1 MPGEDANINLR
12 MNKQMT
18 LKEGQ
23 QFTLR
28 GGGATIASGKVRQ
41 QLRQEKIFRPDMVK
55 HYEQN
60 RSCDGAN
67 SIFFFQ
73 VTKVNENM
81 TEAEH
86 AYMKANKKQKDK
98 MLAAGKLDKAF

>member
-28 GGGATIASGKVRQ
+28 GGGATIASGKV
-41 QLRQEKIFRPDMVK
+41 
-55 HYEQN
+55 
-60 RSCDGAN
+60 
-67 SIFFFQ
+67 
-73 VTKVNENM
+73 TKVNENM

>member
-1 MPGEDANINLR
+1 MLMPGEDANINLR

-28 GGGATIASGKVRQ
+28 GGGTTIASGKVRQ
-41 QLRQEKIFRPDMVK
+41 QIRQEKIFRPDCTLIKM
-55 HYEQN
+55 
-60 RSCDGAN
+60 SCDGDN
-67 SIFFFQ
+67 SIFSFQ
-73 VTKVNENM
+73 VTKVNDNM

-98 MLAAGKLDKAF
+98 MLAAGKVDKAF

>member
-1 MPGEDANINLR
+1 MPGESANINLR
-12 MNKQMT
+12 MNKQMS

-41 QLRQEKIFRPDMVK
+41 QIRYEKIFKGIKIFYD
-55 HYEQN
+55 QN

-81 TEAEH
+81 TAAEH

-98 MLAAGKLDKAF
+98 MLAAGKVDKAF